1 MTAQEADFQAAC
13 LKGPSAI
20 TDLTAAID
28 GYDDALFHE
37 MQNAA
42 VTTSA
47 AAFDI
52 TKNSVVSANPQY
64 LRGAGFWVSLQ
75 PVGGNVYIRFRP
87 VSTNPGT
94 TSTTGLLLVDAAT
107 LGAAGIAHFWI
118 GKNERYMDVLGS
130 ASFNLK
136 WWRSSERKD
145 GKGLQAVP

>member
-42 VTTSA
+42 VGAA
-47 AAFDI
+47 AAFDL
-52 TKNSVVSANPQY
+52 TKNSVAAANPQY
-64 LRGAGFWVSLQ
+64 LRGGGFWVSLQ

-136 WWRSSERKD
+136 WWRSSGTK
-145 GKGLQAVP
+145 GGTGLQAVP